1 MKDILDSILPT
12 SEDTV
17 YDDVFCVAV
26 VMVSMLI
33 MIACIVLSCL
43 KVFDVSDEVWTN
55 LRKKRVEIIVDYI
68 DRIDKEKAAAVF
80 ITDAKLRDA
89 LNATSVVPMVY
100 KVEDSSNVEPKP
112 VETPVQ
118 KVEVKNMPNTLKAIP
133 GKPLS
138 SVPANT
144 SVVTYTSKGPTYT
157 WRSSGKTVTVT
168 YPDGTTTTVD
178 KRLLKDLLG
187 GRL

>member
-1 MKDILDSILPT
+1 MRDILDSILPT

-17 YDDVFCVAV
+17 YDDAFCVIVA
-26 VMVSMLI
+26 MGSMLI

-43 KVFDVSDEVWTN
+43 KVFDVSDNIWTS

-68 DRIDKEKAAAVF
+68 DRIDKEKSAAVF
-80 ITDAKLRDA
+80 ITDAKLRDSLSA
-89 LNATSVVPMVY
+89 ITVVPMVY
-100 KVEDSSNVEPKP
+100 KAEGASNVEPKP
-112 VETPVQ
+112 VETPAQ

-138 SVPANT
+138 SIPANT

-168 YPDGTTTTVD
+168 YPDGTTTTID

>member
-1 MKDILDSILPT
+1 
-12 SEDTV
+12 
-17 YDDVFCVAV
+17 
-26 VMVSMLI
+26 
-33 MIACIVLSCL
+33 MIACIVFSCL
-43 KVFDVSDEVWTN
+43 KVLDVSDEVWTN

-68 DRIDKEKAAAVF
+68 DRIDKEKSAAVF

-89 LNATSVVPMVY
+89 LNANTVVPMVY
-100 KVEDSSNVEPKP
+100 RAESMPNVEPKP
-112 VETPVQ
+112 VETTVQ
-118 KVEVKNMPNTLKAIP
+118 KVEVKNMPNTLRAIP

-138 SVPANT
+138 SIPVNT

-168 YPDGTTTTVD
+168 YPDGTTTTID

>member
-12 SEDTV
+12 SEDM
-17 YDDVFCVAV
+17 YDDDVFCVATV
-26 VMVSMLI
+26 VGSMLI
-33 MIACIVLSCL
+33 MITCIVLCSL
-43 KVFDVSDEVWTN
+43 KVFDVSDNVWTS
-55 LRKKRVEIIVDYI
+55 LRKKRVEVITSYI
-68 DRIDKEKAAAVF
+68 DRIDKEKSAALF
-80 ITDAKLRDA
+80 ITDAKLRDS
-89 LNATSVVPMVY
+89 LNAISVVPMVY
-100 KVEDSSNVEPKP
+100 KTEDAFSIEPKP

-138 SVPANT
+138 SIPANT

>member
-12 SEDTV
+12 SEDM
-17 YDDVFCVAV
+17 YDDDVFCVVAAV
-26 VMVSMLI
+26 GSMLI
-33 MIACIVLSCL
+33 MIVCIVLCCL

-55 LRKKRVEIIVDYI
+55 LRKKRVEVITNYI
-68 DRIDKEKAAAVF
+68 DRIDKEQSAAAF
-80 ITDAKLRDA
+80 ISDAKLRDY
-89 LNATSVVPMVY
+89 LNATTVVPMVY
-100 KVEDSSNVEPKP
+100 KAEDASSVEPKP

-118 KVEVKNMPNTLKAIP
+118 KVEVKNMPNTLKAVP

-138 SVPANT
+138 SIPANA

-168 YPDGTTTTVD
+168 YPDGTTTTID

>member
-1 MKDILDSILPT
+1 MRDILDSILPT
-12 SEDTV
+12 SDDLV
-17 YDDVFCVAV
+17 YDDVFCVIAV
-26 VMVSMLI
+26 LGCMLI
-33 MIACIVLSCL
+33 MIACIVFSCL
-43 KVFDVSDEVWTN
+43 KVLDVSDEVWTN

-68 DRIDKEKAAAVF
+68 DRIDKEKSAAVF
-80 ITDAKLRDA
+80 ITDAKLRDS
-89 LNATSVVPMVY
+89 LNAISVVPMVY
-100 KVEDSSNVEPKP
+100 KVEGVPNVEPKP

-138 SVPANT
+138 SIPANT

-168 YPDGTTTTVD
+168 YPDGTTTTID

>member
-1 MKDILDSILPT
+1 MRDILDSILPT
-12 SEDTV
+12 SEDM
-17 YDDVFCVAV
+17 YDDDAFCVIVA
-26 VMVSMLI
+26 MGSMLI

-55 LRKKRVEIIVDYI
+55 LRKKRAEIIVDYI
-68 DRIDKEKAAAVF
+68 DRIDKEKSAAVF
-80 ITDAKLRDA
+80 ITDAKLRDSLSA
-89 LNATSVVPMVY
+89 ITVVPMVY
-100 KVEDSSNVEPKP
+100 KSEAVSSAESKP
-112 VETPVQ
+112 VETPAQ
-118 KVEVKNMPNTLKAIP
+118 KAEVKNMPNTLKAIP

-138 SVPANT
+138 SIPANT

-168 YPDGTTTTVD
+168 YPDGTTTTID